1 MTEISERLKDVEF
14 LDQPVQVY
22 TSSVTT
28 TLQIRKKISAVTDFL
43 TANRIEHQLFD
54 MCLDLEARPRLLEIV
69 PDEMKEEPAS
79 LLPPQIFAGDFEYC
93 GDFDSF
99 TEAKEID
106 RIYSFFRVTPPEGSA
121 EHRAAFPPVE
131 EEAVETEKEEEPAED
146 EQAEEAAASGDEV
159 EVVPQEQTTEAAEET
174 EPKDYNPEVTMGQ
187 GNIEDTE
194 MFAAA
199 MGEETQQTIA
209 EQTVRDA
216 STVSVEEVGE
226 DGEIIEMSVQ
236 ASVKDEA
243 ESVQDVESV
252 VAE

>member
-1 MTEISERLKDVEF
+1 MTEIAERLKDVEF

-69 PDEMKEEPAS
+69 PEEMKDEPGN

-93 GDFDSF
+93 GDFEGF
-99 TEAKEID
+99 MEAKEID
-106 RIYSFFRVTPPEGSA
+106 RIYSFLRVTPPEGSA

-131 EEAVETEKEEEPAED
+131 EKPVEPEPEPEEEAEP
-146 EQAEEAAASGDEV
+146 EAAEEEDAEASGDEV
-159 EVVPQEQTTEAAEET
+159 EVVPS
-174 EPKDYNPEVTMGQ
+174 EPKEYDQEVTMGQ

-199 MGEETQQTIA
+199 MGDTEQTVA
-209 EQTVRDA
+209 EQTVKDA
-216 STVSVEEVGE
+216 STVSIEQIDD
-226 DGEIIEMSVQ
+226 DGEEIEISVQ
-236 ASVKDEA
+236 ASVQDEA